1 MADNSTSDTT
11 AGRQYRKSNAN
22 NPSRADY
29 YAFVLGMASFKCS
42 HTFFNIF

>member
-11 AGRQYRKSNAN
+11 TGRQDRKSNAN

-29 YAFVLGMASFKCS
+29 HAFVLGMASFKCS
-42 HTFFNIF
+42 QAFFNVF